1 MPDDPYGTRTS
12 SSNTGFLAI
21 VDSDTAD
28 NTALMFPSREQLSI
42 VLRESMPEDTLES
55 LGSLLQG

>member
-28 NTALMFPSREQLSI
+28 NTALMFPSLANSNVTYELFSGPTN
-42 VLRESMPEDTLES
+42 VLA
-55 LGSLLQG
+55 LQQMN